1 MQFKRKLMNQTWG
14 NNKKP
19 NFVPDFAQIWASN
32 FFSWVL
38 PLLDVRHFR
47 KLSSYPSLRK
57 TYGLNSIKLWHHF
70 GSDLDPWGSKLGCH
84 SFLKSFAASV
94 TRYHGQLSWCTIS
107 EKANDPILR
116 KFSHRR
122 ANRQIDK
129 RKWFHKTLCNW
140 RRVSNTEF

>member
-70 GSDLDPWGSKLGCH
+70 GSDLGPWGSKLGCH
-84 SFLKSFAASV
+84 SFSKNLATSV

-107 EKANDPILR
+107 EKTNDPILR

-122 ANRQIDK
+122 ANRQID
-129 RKWFHKTLCNW
+129 
-140 RRVSNTEF
+140 RRRASNTEF